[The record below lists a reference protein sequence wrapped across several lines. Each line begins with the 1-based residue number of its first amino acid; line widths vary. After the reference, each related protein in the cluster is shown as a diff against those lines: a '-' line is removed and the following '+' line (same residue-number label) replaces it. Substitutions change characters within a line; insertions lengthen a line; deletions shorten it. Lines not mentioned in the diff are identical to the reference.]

1 MAGCRVMVE
10 DVTEVLIRPATVSDA
25 RQIARVHIASWR
37 EVHVGDH
44 VRVGLAPG
52 GDVHAG
58 YLPRVAHGRGTDQ
71 DFGDVFDHDT
81 TPCHPGVSW
90 ATPPGPDARDARRS
104 STRGRPVNVSGGAL
118 DLAGLEAGGADVDPL
133 RRAGDDRTH
142 ALDVGVPAPL
152 GPAVGVGDAVPEA
165 RALAADVAVGS
176 HVYLLIVHATLVRRR
191 WSGVRGSPG
200 GDTAP
205 GSRGCADRA
214 GQPR

>member
-1 MAGCRVMVE
+1 MCTRAICLASLTVAGRTRTSATSSTMTRHPAIPGCR
-10 DVTEVLIRPATVSDA
+10 RPALA
-25 RQIARVHIASWR
+25 RTH
-37 EVHVGDH
+37 ET
-44 VRVGLAPG
+44 P
-52 GDVHAG
+52 AG
-58 YLPRVAHGRGTDQ
+58 RRPA
-71 DFGDVFDHDT
+71 
-81 TPCHPGVSW
+81 GVSW
-90 ATPPGPDARDARRS
+90 
-104 STRGRPVNVSGGAL
+104 NVSGGAL

-133 RRAGDDRTH
+133 RRAGDDCAH

-205 GSRGCADRA
+205 GSRGCAGRA